1 MPEYC
6 ESQFGLRV
14 RWRRA
19 GTDADVTL
27 MLWGSKAASG
37 VISLRDSDHVNK
49 FERAQT
55 DTFKYIVLTCI
66 QLYYN
71 YIILDIVYAL
81 LRPACMQFGWSVPWR
96 HGRCRCADAVA
107 RGSAGCN
114 ADAWL
119 QWCGVPAGSN

>member
-1 MPEYC
+1 MPKYC
-6 ESQFGLRV
+6 GSQFGLRV

-66 QLYYN
+66 KLYYN
-71 YIILDIVYAL
+71 YIIIRYSIRSAAARL
-81 LRPACMQFGWSVPWR
+81 
-96 HGRCRCADAVA
+96 HAVRLECTVAA
-107 RGSAGCN
+107 RAM
-114 ADAWL
+114 
-119 QWCGVPAGSN
+119 

>member
-14 RWRRA
+14 RWRLA

-55 DTFKYIVLTCI
+55 DTFKYIVLT
-66 QLYYN
+66 
-71 YIILDIVYAL
+71 YIIIK
-81 LRPACMQFGWSVPWR
+81 F
-96 HGRCRCADAVA
+96 
-107 RGSAGCN
+107 
-114 ADAWL
+114 
-119 QWCGVPAGSN
+119 

>member
-1 MPEYC
+1 
-6 ESQFGLRV
+6 
-14 RWRRA
+14 
-19 GTDADVTL
+19 

-66 QLYYN
+66 KLYYN

-81 LRPACMQFGWSVPWR
+81 LRPACVQFGWTLAA
-96 HGRCRCADAVA
+96 RCADAVA
-107 RGSAGCN
+107 PVSAGCN